1 MKTLTECINWIDMIT
16 KKDFFNR
23 PNTEDCNYLNSMKH
37 HLLEELDMDK
47 EITSTTT
54 SVAAM
59 SGIPWKKVR
68 KLVNDSIAA
77 GANVDISCDADGSW
91 NIAIYPP
98 EKQEKIT
105 VPETKVYKQDD
116 FYTVKCNME
125 TKINKVEA

>member
-1 MKTLTECINWIDMIT
+1 
-16 KKDFFNR
+16 
-23 PNTEDCNYLNSMKH
+23 
-37 HLLEELDMDK
+37 MDK

-54 SVAAM
+54 SVSAM

-77 GANVDISCDADGSW
+77 GANIDISCDADGSW

-105 VPETKVYKQDD
+105 VPDGGGINTIPDIERIYTDD
-116 FYTVKCNME
+116 RLPKNSFIVTCNTGE
-125 TKINKVEA
+125 SN